1 MSFLS
6 SIDHRSLFSS
16 RTWSYLAPCSCYQAH
31 LFAISGHICS
41 TAPAVSSVWS
51 RGRCEY
57 QDFLSMAG
65 KVYSSSGH
73 VPLHLTAWLCWFWF
87 CDPPHKSKSSFP
99 CSSEIAKSKKK
110 KKVER
115 FSHFFSILYSLG
127 LSTLLCWRLHLKYR
141 IIQSFLP
148 IENASRMLLRENK
161 FLLGK
166 NRYRT

>member
-6 SIDHRSLFSS
+6 SIDHCSLFSS

-65 KVYSSSGH
+65 KAYSCSGH
-73 VPLHLTAWLCWFWF
+73 VPLRLTAWLCWFWF

-99 CSSEIAKSKKK
+99 CSSEIAKNKQTKKK
-110 KKVER
+110 SR
-115 FSHFFSILYSLG
+115 TFFS
-127 LSTLLCWRLHLKYR
+127 
-141 IIQSFLP
+141 
-148 IENASRMLLRENK
+148 
-161 FLLGK
+161 FLLYFIFIGLIHIAVLKVILKIYYNTKFPAHWECVK
-166 NRYRT
+166 NVT